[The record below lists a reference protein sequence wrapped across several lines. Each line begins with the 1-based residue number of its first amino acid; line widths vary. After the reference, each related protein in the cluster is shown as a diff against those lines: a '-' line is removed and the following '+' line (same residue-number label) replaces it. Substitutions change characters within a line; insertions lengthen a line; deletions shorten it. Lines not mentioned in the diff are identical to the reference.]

1 MVTLKIRRET
11 NSVSVVK
18 FQLGNQGLFYNLVLG
33 NLKKSTN
40 LKLLITNIMKKLNF
54 LGIGPKI
61 ASVLLPYLIL
71 SIVLSTHFK
80 LIFCYIPHKAPG
92 LFYSGLAFLI
102 VGLVFYSFTVR
113 LLIKGLNETRLV
125 TNGAF
130 ALCQNPL
137 YSSIILF
144 IIPALSMIINSWLV
158 LTSSI
163 IGYLLFKI
171 FIKTEYKELEK
182 FFGES
187 YITYKEMTPEFFP
200 FPLKKWF

>member
-1 MVTLKIRRET
+1 VRFQRSIRFDKERF
-11 NSVSVVK
+11 S
-18 FQLGNQGLFYNLVLG
+18 QLGNHRLIYNLVLG
-33 NLKKSTN
+33 NHEKSLN
-40 LKLLITNIMKKLNF
+40 LNLLIINIMKKLNF

-80 LIFCYIPHKAPG
+80 LIFCYIPHKSPG
-92 LFYSGLAFLI
+92 LFYSGLALLL

-130 ALCQNPL
+130 FLCQNPL
-137 YSSIILF
+137 YTSMILF
-144 IIPALSMIINSWLV
+144 IIPALSLIINSWLV

-163 IGYLLFKI
+163 IGYILFKI
-171 FIKTEYKELEK
+171 FIKAEYIELEK

-187 YITYKEMTPEFFP
+187 YLTYKKITPEFFP
-200 FPLKKWF
+200 FPFKKWFS